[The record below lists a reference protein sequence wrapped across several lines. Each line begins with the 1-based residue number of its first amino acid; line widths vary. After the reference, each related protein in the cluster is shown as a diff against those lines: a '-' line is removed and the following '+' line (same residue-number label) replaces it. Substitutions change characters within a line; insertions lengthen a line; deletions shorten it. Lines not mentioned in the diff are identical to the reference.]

1 MRLLLCLAAALLL
14 VPAAASA
21 VTLDGDALAARLA
34 PQMKNELFQAVSVAV
49 LTAEGEA
56 SAHLGTLAP
65 GSQRAPDDRTLYEIG
80 SISKVFTSLLLA
92 DAVVRG
98 EVTLDTPLASL
109 LPEGFVFADPSARA
123 ITLRMLATH
132 SSGIPRL
139 PAELDATAFGNP
151 YARYSDA
158 DLLRS
163 LGGMKLDFPPGT
175 GAGYSNFAA
184 GALAT
189 GLARRAGL
197 SYAELLA
204 RRITRPLGMDDTVVE
219 LSAEQRARFAPA
231 FASAGE
237 PVAHWD
243 FQSLAGA
250 GGIRSTLADLRRFA
264 AALLHPEKSPL
275 AAAIELAWAKQPLE
289 KTLDGG
295 GQALGWMI
303 AQDGE
308 TRWHNGM
315 TGGFHAAIFVN
326 RRLGV
331 ASILLANRSAA
342 IGSTI
347 AEGLLRYAAGAA
359 ERPIP
364 NGDRQEVALTDAE
377 LDRCVGTYRL
387 SPQLAL
393 AIERRNRH
401 LFVTPSGQPAD
412 MLYAA
417 SPVTFFSRRV
427 AAEVTFDL
435 PANGGSAT
443 ALTLEQG
450 GRHMRASRE

>member
-1 MRLLLCLAAALLL
+1 MRSVLRLATALLVL
-14 VPAAASA
+14 PAPAEAAK
-21 VTLDGDALAARLA
+21 LDSSALAARLA
-34 PQMKNELFQAVSVAV
+34 PQMSNHLFQAVSVAV
-49 LTAEGEA
+49 LTADGEA

-98 EVTLDTPLASL
+98 EVTLDTPLAAL

-132 SSGIPRL
+132 SSGVPRL
-139 PAELDATAFGNP
+139 PAELDSMAFENP
-151 YARYSDA
+151 YARYSEP

-163 LGGMKLDFPPGT
+163 LGRMKLDFPPGA

-189 GLARRAGL
+189 GLARRSGV

-204 RRITRPLGMDDTVVE
+204 QRITRPLGMDDTVVE
-219 LSAEQRARFAPA
+219 LSTEQRARLAPA
-231 FASAGE
+231 FSSAGE

-250 GGIRSTLADLRRFA
+250 GGIRSTLADLRRFV
-264 AALLHPEKSPL
+264 AALLHPEASPL
-275 AAAIELAWAKQPLE
+275 KAAIELAWSKQPLE
-289 KTLDGG
+289 KALDGG

-308 TRWHNGM
+308 TRWHSGM

-342 IGSTI
+342 IGSTV
-347 AEGLLRYAAGAA
+347 AEGLMRFAAGAA
-359 ERPIP
+359 ARPIP

-377 LDRCVGTYRL
+377 LDRCVGSYRL
-387 SPQLAL
+387 SPQLVL

-417 SPVTFFSRRV
+417 SSTTFFSRRV
-427 AAEVTFDL
+427 AAEITFDL
-435 PANGGSAT
+435 PTDGGLAT

-450 GRHMRASRE
+450 GRQIRAARE

>member
-1 MRLLLCLAAALLL
+1 MHSVLRLATALFVL
-14 VPAAASA
+14 PAAASA
-21 VTLDGDALAARLA
+21 AKLDREALAARLA
-34 PQMKNELFQAVSVAV
+34 PQMRNEILQAVSVAV
-49 LTAEGEA
+49 LTAEGEV

-65 GSQRAPDDRTLYEIG
+65 RSQRAPDDRTFYEIG
-80 SISKVFTSLLLA
+80 SVTKVFTSLLLA

-98 EVTLDTPLASL
+98 EVTLDTPLAAL
-109 LPEGFVFADPSARA
+109 LPEDFVFADPLAKA
-123 ITLRMLATH
+123 VTLRMLATH

-151 YARYSDA
+151 YARYSDS

-163 LGGMKLDFPPGT
+163 LGAMKLDFPPGA
-175 GAGYSNFAA
+175 GVGYSNFAA

-204 RRITRPLGMDDTVVE
+204 RRITRPLGMHDTMVE

-250 GGIRSTLADLRRFA
+250 GGIRSTLADLRRLV
-264 AALLHPEKSPL
+264 AALLHPEESPL

-289 KTLDGG
+289 KTLGGG

-303 AQDGE
+303 ADDGE
-308 TRWHNGM
+308 TRWHDGM
-315 TGGFHAAIFVN
+315 TGGFHAAIYVN
-326 RRLGV
+326 RRMGM
-331 ASILLANRSAA
+331 ASILLANRSTP

-347 AEGLLRYAAGAA
+347 AEGLLRVAAGAA

-364 NGDRQEVALTDAE
+364 NGDRREVALTDAE
-377 LDRCVGTYRL
+377 LDRCVGSYRL

-401 LFVTPSGQPAD
+401 LFVTPSGQSAD

-417 SPVTFFSRRV
+417 SAVAFFSRRV
-427 AAEVTFDL
+427 AAEITFDL
-435 PANGGSAT
+435 PADGGLAT

-450 GRHMRASRE
+450 ERRMRASRE